1 MAASPFLLLAR
12 IGFRQWPSDL
22 SLIRIMQLQSH
33 SPVAVAVG
41 ILLRPDGRFLM
52 NSRPAGKPCAG
63 SWEFPGGKM
72 EPGEGVADT
81 LRRELREELAVEIG
95 TMDDDCRQI
104 QVVEHAYPH
113 ALVQLHA
120 CVVRRWHGEP
130 RAVEGQQL
138 SWQSIWDD
146 TTSVSPV
153 LPGTVP
159 VIATLRSIRETLCVR
174 RVPTPPSEF
183 HERSSSAVGTAD
195 ENRA

>member
-1 MAASPFLLLAR
+1 MTPHH
-12 IGFRQWPSDL
+12 
-22 SLIRIMQLQSH
+22 H

-72 EPGEGVADT
+72 EPGEGVADA

-95 TMDDDCRQI
+95 TADDDCRHM
-104 QVVEHAYPH
+104 QVVEHTYPH
-113 ALVQLHA
+113 ALVRLHV

-130 RAVEGQQL
+130 RALEGQQF

-153 LPGTVP
+153 LPATVP
-159 VIATLRSIRETLCVR
+159 VIQSLRSIRETLCVR
-174 RVPTPPSEF
+174 PATTTL
-183 HERSSSAVGTAD
+183 SSKD
-195 ENRA
+195 EGV

>member
-22 SLIRIMQLQSH
+22 SLISIMQLQSH

-95 TMDDDCRQI
+95 TC
-104 QVVEHAYPH
+104 
-113 ALVQLHA
+113 
-120 CVVRRWHGEP
+120 
-130 RAVEGQQL
+130 
-138 SWQSIWDD
+138 
-146 TTSVSPV
+146 
-153 LPGTVP
+153 
-159 VIATLRSIRETLCVR
+159 LR
-174 RVPTPPSEF
+174 
-183 HERSSSAVGTAD
+183 RSSWHCGSARDGPGVT
-195 ENRA
+195 

>member
-1 MAASPFLLLAR
+1 MNAHH
-12 IGFRQWPSDL
+12 PSL
-22 SLIRIMQLQSH
+22 
-33 SPVAVAVG
+33 VAVAVG

-72 EPGEGVADT
+72 EPGEDVADA

-104 QVVEHAYPH
+104 QVVEHPYPH
-113 ALVQLHA
+113 AVVRLHV
-120 CVVRRWHGEP
+120 CVVSRWHREP
-130 RAVEGQQL
+130 RAVEGQQF

-159 VIATLRSIRETLCVR
+159 VIEALRSIRETLCVR
-174 RVPTPPSEF
+174 RGPTPPSEC
-183 HERSSSAVGTAD
+183 HERSSSAVGAAD

>member
-1 MAASPFLLLAR
+1 MSHVRFLAR
-12 IGFRQWPSDL
+12 IGFSYWPGDPSP
-22 SLIRIMQLQSH
+22 SRIMNAHHPSL
-33 SPVAVAVG
+33 VAVAVG

-72 EPGEGVADT
+72 EPGESVADAV
-81 LRRELREELAVEIG
+81 RRELREELAVEIG

-104 QVVEHAYPH
+104 QVVEHTYPH
-113 ALVQLHA
+113 ALVRLHV
-120 CVVRRWHGEP
+120 CVVSRWHGEP
-130 RAVEGQQL
+130 RAVEGQQF

-153 LPGTVP
+153 LPATVP
-159 VIATLRSIRETLCVR
+159 VIETLRSLRETLRVR
-174 RVPTPPSEF
+174 PAPTPPSEF
-183 HERSSSAVGTAD
+183 HERSSSAVGKAD

>member
-1 MAASPFLLLAR
+1 MWDSLLGCVPRTAPA
-12 IGFRQWPSDL
+12 IPGVIS
-22 SLIRIMQLQSH
+22 IMKPYHH

-41 ILLRPDGRFLM
+41 ILLRPDGRFLL
-52 NSRPAGKPCAG
+52 NTRPEGKPHAG

-72 EPGEGVADT
+72 EPGEGVADA

-104 QVVEHAYPH
+104 PVVEHTYPD
-113 ALVQLHA
+113 ALVRLHV
-120 CVVRRWHGEP
+120 CVVSRWHGEP
-130 RAVEGQQL
+130 RAVEGQQF

-159 VIATLRSIRETLCVR
+159 VIETLRSIRETLCVR
-174 RVPTPPSEF
+174 PTVTLL
-183 HERSSSAVGTAD
+183 R
-195 ENRA
+195 

>member
-1 MAASPFLLLAR
+1 MVAVTAPA
-12 IGFRQWPSDL
+12 IPG
-22 SLIRIMQLQSH
+22 LISIVQPHHH

-41 ILLRPDGRFLM
+41 ILLRPDGRFLL
-52 NSRPAGKPCAG
+52 NTRPEGKPCAG

-72 EPGEGVADT
+72 EPGEGVADA
-81 LRRELREELAVEIG
+81 LRRELREELAIEIG

-113 ALVQLHA
+113 ALVRLHV
-120 CVVRRWHGEP
+120 CVVSRWHGEP
-130 RAVEGQQL
+130 RAVEGQQF
-138 SWQSIWDD
+138 SWQSIWHD

-159 VIATLRSIRETLCVR
+159 VIDALRSIRETLCVR
-174 RVPTPPSEF
+174 PAPTPPSEF

>member
-1 MAASPFLLLAR
+1 MTPHH
-12 IGFRQWPSDL
+12 
-22 SLIRIMQLQSH
+22 H

-72 EPGEGVADT
+72 EPGEGVKDA

-95 TMDDDCRQI
+95 EADDDCRQFQI
-104 QVVEHAYPH
+104 VEHTYPH
-113 ALVQLHA
+113 GVRLHV
-120 CVVRRWHGEP
+120 CIVSRWHGEP
-130 RAVEGQQL
+130 RALEGQHV

-153 LPGTVP
+153 LPATVP
-159 VIATLRSIRETLCVR
+159 VIETLRSIRETLCVR
-174 RVPTPPSEF
+174 PATTTLSSEDDRF
-183 HERSSSAVGTAD
+183 
-195 ENRA
+195 